1 MFVQERIRAV
11 MSRQARRAYKRAQ
24 ARKRQRK
31 KQINALSKRDI
42 SKRAFQ
48 VAFASTLMAVK
59 DIHPELAPDLP
70 KITARI
76 NDILAEV
83 ATVGNKE
90 YEMFCTLVQDEFS
103 IKLRGI

>member
-1 MFVQERIRAV
+1 

-24 ARKRQRK
+24 AKRRQRK
-31 KQINALSKRDI
+31 KQINALSKKEI

-59 DIHPELAPDLP
+59 DTHPDIAPDLP
-70 KITARI
+70 QITARI
-76 NDILAEV
+76 NEILAEV

-90 YEMFCTLVQDEFS
+90 YEMFCDLVQDEFS
-103 IKLRGI
+103 IKLKGI